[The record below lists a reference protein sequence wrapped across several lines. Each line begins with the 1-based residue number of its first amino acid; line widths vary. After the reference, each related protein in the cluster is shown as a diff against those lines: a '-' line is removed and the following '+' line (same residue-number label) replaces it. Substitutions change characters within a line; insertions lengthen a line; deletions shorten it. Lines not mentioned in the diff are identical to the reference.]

1 MEYLKLNNDVKMP
14 VEGLGT
20 FLMSP
25 AEAEAASLAALEAGY
40 KHIDTANAY
49 MNEKAVG
56 RAIAKSGVARDK
68 LFVSTKL
75 WPSVYEAGDA
85 AIESTLSRLGL
96 DYVDMLILHQ
106 PVGNYLAAWKTMEKA
121 YKEGKVRA
129 LGLSNFPQGKIAEVI
144 DHAEIKPQLVTVE
157 CHPYFAQSDLREYLS
172 QYGIVIEAWY
182 PLGHGDKGLQEEP
195 VFTKLAEKYG
205 KTAAQV
211 ILRWHV
217 QMGTS
222 IIPGSKNPMHIAD
235 NADIFDFE
243 LTDEEMTED
252 RQARRHEEIL
262 RGHRGSTCWLPRYQA
277 RLRRAGVAGPGAA
290 CDGSEIVA
298 PALAFGLLRIPYR
311 MRFVFLPRRRVPMC
325 IVRHEPFSYSY
336 ATSGYFS
343 ACGCNRIITF

>member
-1 MEYLKLNNDVKMP
+1 MEYLKLNIDVKMP

-40 KHIDTANAY
+40 VHIDTANAY
-49 MNEKAVG
+49 MNERAVG
-56 RAIAKSGVARDK
+56 RAIAKSGVVRDK

-85 AIESTLSRLGL
+85 AIEGTLNRLGL

-129 LGLSNFPQGKIAEVI
+129 LGLSNFPQEKIAEVI

-222 IIPGSKNPMHIAD
+222 IIPGSKNPAHIAD

-243 LTDEEMTED
+243 LTDEEMAEIAKLDGTKKYYEATE
-252 RQARRHEEIL
+252 E
-262 RGHRGSTCWLPRYQA
+262 
-277 RLRRAGVAGPGAA
+277 
-290 CDGSEIVA
+290 
-298 PALAFGLLRIPYR
+298 ALA
-311 MRFVFLPRRRVPMC
+311 
-325 IVRHEPFSYSY
+325 
-336 ATSGYFS
+336 GYLAIKPDFD
-343 ACGCNRIITF
+343 AQE

>member
-40 KHIDTANAY
+40 EHIDTANAY

-68 LFVSTKL
+68 IFVSTKL

-85 AIESTLSRLGL
+85 AIEGTLNRLGL

-129 LGLSNFPQGKIAEVI
+129 LGLSNFPQEKIAEVI

-205 KTAAQV
+205 KAPAQV

-222 IIPGSKNPMHIAD
+222 IIPGSKNPAHIAD

-243 LTDEEMTED
+243 LTDEEMAEIAKLDGTKKYYEATE
-252 RQARRHEEIL
+252 E
-262 RGHRGSTCWLPRYQA
+262 
-277 RLRRAGVAGPGAA
+277 
-290 CDGSEIVA
+290 
-298 PALAFGLLRIPYR
+298 ALA
-311 MRFVFLPRRRVPMC
+311 
-325 IVRHEPFSYSY
+325 
-336 ATSGYFS
+336 GYLAIKPDFD
-343 ACGCNRIITF
+343 AQE

>member
-1 MEYLKLNNDVKMP
+1 MEYLKLNNDIKMP

-40 KHIDTANAY
+40 EHIDTANAY

-68 LFVSTKL
+68 IFVSTKL

-85 AIESTLSRLGL
+85 AIEGTLNRLGL

-129 LGLSNFPQGKIAEVI
+129 LGLSNFPQEKIAEVI

-172 QYGIVIEAWY
+172 QYGIEIEAWY

-205 KTAAQV
+205 KTPAQV

-222 IIPGSKNPMHIAD
+222 IIPGSKNPAHIAD

-243 LTDEEMTED
+243 LTDEEMAEVAKLDGTKKYYEATE
-252 RQARRHEEIL
+252 E
-262 RGHRGSTCWLPRYQA
+262 
-277 RLRRAGVAGPGAA
+277 
-290 CDGSEIVA
+290 
-298 PALAFGLLRIPYR
+298 ALA
-311 MRFVFLPRRRVPMC
+311 
-325 IVRHEPFSYSY
+325 
-336 ATSGYFS
+336 GYLAIKPDFD
-343 ACGCNRIITF
+343 AQE

>member
-40 KHIDTANAY
+40 EHIDTANAY

-85 AIESTLSRLGL
+85 AIEGTLNRLGL

-129 LGLSNFPQGKIAEVI
+129 LGLSNFPQEKIVEAI

-182 PLGHGDKGLQEEP
+182 PLGHGDKGLQE
-195 VFTKLAEKYG
+195 G
-205 KTAAQV
+205 
-211 ILRWHV
+211 R
-217 QMGTS
+217 S
-222 IIPGSKNPMHIAD
+222 S
-235 NADIFDFE
+235 
-243 LTDEEMTED
+243 
-252 RQARRHEEIL
+252 
-262 RGHRGSTCWLPRYQA
+262 SSLPRSTV
-277 RLRRAGVAGPGAA
+277 RRRPRSFFAGMCRWVHRSSRVP
-290 CDGSEIVA
+290 
-298 PALAFGLLRIPYR
+298 RIPPTSLITLTSSISSSPMKR
-311 MRFVFLPRRRVPMC
+311 WQRSPSSTVRRSTTRPPRKHLLVTSLSSPTSTRRSSRSRRRM
-325 IVRHEPFSYSY
+325 
-336 ATSGYFS
+336 
-343 ACGCNRIITF
+343 

>member
-25 AEAEAASLAALEAGY
+25 AEAEAASLAALEADY
-40 KHIDTANAY
+40 EHIDTANAY

-85 AIESTLSRLGL
+85 AIEGTLNRLGL

-121 YKEGKVRA
+121 YMEGKVRA
-129 LGLSNFPQGKIAEVI
+129 LGLSNFPQEKIAEVI

-205 KTAAQV
+205 KAPAQV

-222 IIPGSKNPMHIAD
+222 IIPGSKNPAHIAD

-243 LTDEEMTED
+243 LTDEEMAEVAKLDGTKKYYEATE
-252 RQARRHEEIL
+252 E
-262 RGHRGSTCWLPRYQA
+262 
-277 RLRRAGVAGPGAA
+277 
-290 CDGSEIVA
+290 
-298 PALAFGLLRIPYR
+298 ALA
-311 MRFVFLPRRRVPMC
+311 
-325 IVRHEPFSYSY
+325 
-336 ATSGYFS
+336 GYLAIKPDFD
-343 ACGCNRIITF
+343 AQE

>member
-40 KHIDTANAY
+40 EHIDTANAY

-68 LFVSTKL
+68 IIVSTKL

-85 AIESTLSRLGL
+85 AIEGTLNRLGL

-121 YKEGKVRA
+121 YKEGRVRA
-129 LGLSNFPQGKIAEVI
+129 LGLSNFPQEKIAEVI

-205 KTAAQV
+205 KTPAQV

-222 IIPGSKNPMHIAD
+222 IIPGSKNPTHIAD

-243 LTDEEMTED
+243 LTDEEMAEVAKLDGMKKYYEATE
-252 RQARRHEEIL
+252 E
-262 RGHRGSTCWLPRYQA
+262 
-277 RLRRAGVAGPGAA
+277 
-290 CDGSEIVA
+290 
-298 PALAFGLLRIPYR
+298 ALA
-311 MRFVFLPRRRVPMC
+311 
-325 IVRHEPFSYSY
+325 
-336 ATSGYFS
+336 GYLAIKPDFDVQE
-343 ACGCNRIITF
+343 

>member
-40 KHIDTANAY
+40 EHIDTANAY

-68 LFVSTKL
+68 IFVSTKL

-85 AIESTLSRLGL
+85 AIEGTLNRLGL

-129 LGLSNFPQGKIAEVI
+129 LGLSNFPQEKIAEVI

-172 QYGIVIEAWY
+172 QYGVVIEAWY

-243 LTDEEMTED
+243 LTDEEMTEIAKLD
-252 RQARRHEEIL
+252 GTKKNYEATEE
-262 RGHRGSTCWLPRYQA
+262 
-277 RLRRAGVAGPGAA
+277 
-290 CDGSEIVA
+290 
-298 PALAFGLLRIPYR
+298 ALA
-311 MRFVFLPRRRVPMC
+311 
-325 IVRHEPFSYSY
+325 
-336 ATSGYFS
+336 GYLAIKPDFD
-343 ACGCNRIITF
+343 AQE

>member
-40 KHIDTANAY
+40 EHIDTANAY

-56 RAIAKSGVARDK
+56 RAIAKSSVARDK

-85 AIESTLSRLGL
+85 AIEGTLNRLGL
-96 DYVDMLILHQ
+96 DYVDMLILHK

-129 LGLSNFPQGKIAEVI
+129 LGLSNFPQEKIAEVI

-205 KTAAQV
+205 KTPAQV
-211 ILRWHV
+211 ILRWHA

-222 IIPGSKNPMHIAD
+222 IIPGSKNPAHIAD

-243 LTDEEMTED
+243 LTDEEMAEVAKLDGTKKYYEATE
-252 RQARRHEEIL
+252 E
-262 RGHRGSTCWLPRYQA
+262 
-277 RLRRAGVAGPGAA
+277 
-290 CDGSEIVA
+290 
-298 PALAFGLLRIPYR
+298 ALA
-311 MRFVFLPRRRVPMC
+311 
-325 IVRHEPFSYSY
+325 
-336 ATSGYFS
+336 GYLAIKPDFD
-343 ACGCNRIITF
+343 AQE

>member
-40 KHIDTANAY
+40 EHIDTANAY

-85 AIESTLSRLGL
+85 AIEGTLNRLGF

-144 DHAEIKPQLVTVE
+144 DHVEIKPQLVTVE

-195 VFTKLAEKYG
+195 IFTKLAEKYG
-205 KTAAQV
+205 KTPAQV

-222 IIPGSKNPMHIAD
+222 IIPGSKNPAHIAD

-243 LTDEEMTED
+243 LTDEEMAEVAKLDGTKKYYEATE
-252 RQARRHEEIL
+252 E
-262 RGHRGSTCWLPRYQA
+262 
-277 RLRRAGVAGPGAA
+277 
-290 CDGSEIVA
+290 
-298 PALAFGLLRIPYR
+298 ALA
-311 MRFVFLPRRRVPMC
+311 
-325 IVRHEPFSYSY
+325 
-336 ATSGYFS
+336 GYLAIKPDFD
-343 ACGCNRIITF
+343 AQE

>member
-40 KHIDTANAY
+40 EHIDTANAY

-68 LFVSTKL
+68 IFVSTKL

-85 AIESTLSRLGL
+85 AIEGTLNRLGL

-129 LGLSNFPQGKIAEVI
+129 LGLSNFPQEKIAEVI

-157 CHPYFAQSDLREYLS
+157 CHPYFAQSDFREYLS

-222 IIPGSKNPMHIAD
+222 IIPGSKNPVHIAD

-243 LTDEEMTED
+243 LTDEEMAEIAKLDGTKKYYEATE
-252 RQARRHEEIL
+252 E
-262 RGHRGSTCWLPRYQA
+262 
-277 RLRRAGVAGPGAA
+277 
-290 CDGSEIVA
+290 
-298 PALAFGLLRIPYR
+298 ALA
-311 MRFVFLPRRRVPMC
+311 
-325 IVRHEPFSYSY
+325 
-336 ATSGYFS
+336 GYLAIKPDFD
-343 ACGCNRIITF
+343 AQE

>member
-40 KHIDTANAY
+40 EHIDTANAY

-85 AIESTLSRLGL
+85 AIEGTLNRLGL

-129 LGLSNFPQGKIAEVI
+129 LGLSNFPQEKIAEVI

-205 KTAAQV
+205 KTPAQV

-222 IIPGSKNPMHIAD
+222 IIPGSKNPTHIAD

-243 LTDEEMTED
+243 LTDEEMTEVAKLD
-252 RQARRHEEIL
+252 GTKKYYEATEE
-262 RGHRGSTCWLPRYQA
+262 
-277 RLRRAGVAGPGAA
+277 
-290 CDGSEIVA
+290 
-298 PALAFGLLRIPYR
+298 ALA
-311 MRFVFLPRRRVPMC
+311 
-325 IVRHEPFSYSY
+325 
-336 ATSGYFS
+336 GYLAIKPDFD
-343 ACGCNRIITF
+343 AQE

>member
-40 KHIDTANAY
+40 EHIDTANAC

-68 LFVSTKL
+68 IFVSTKL

-85 AIESTLSRLGL
+85 AIEGTLNRLGL

-129 LGLSNFPQGKIAEVI
+129 LGLSNFPQEKIAEVI

-235 NADIFDFE
+235 NADIFYFE
-243 LTDEEMTED
+243 LTDEEMAEIAKLDGTEKYYE
-252 RQARRHEEIL
+252 ATEE
-262 RGHRGSTCWLPRYQA
+262 
-277 RLRRAGVAGPGAA
+277 
-290 CDGSEIVA
+290 
-298 PALAFGLLRIPYR
+298 ALA
-311 MRFVFLPRRRVPMC
+311 
-325 IVRHEPFSYSY
+325 
-336 ATSGYFS
+336 GYLAIKPDFD
-343 ACGCNRIITF
+343 AQE

>member
-40 KHIDTANAY
+40 EHIDTANAY

-85 AIESTLSRLGL
+85 AIEGTLNRLGL

-129 LGLSNFPQGKIAEVI
+129 LGLSNFPQEKIAEVI

-157 CHPYFAQSDLREYLS
+157 CHPYFAQSGLREYLS

-243 LTDEEMTED
+243 LTDEEMTEIAKLD
-252 RQARRHEEIL
+252 GTKKYYEATEE
-262 RGHRGSTCWLPRYQA
+262 
-277 RLRRAGVAGPGAA
+277 
-290 CDGSEIVA
+290 
-298 PALAFGLLRIPYR
+298 ALA
-311 MRFVFLPRRRVPMC
+311 
-325 IVRHEPFSYSY
+325 
-336 ATSGYFS
+336 GYLAIKPDFD
-343 ACGCNRIITF
+343 AQE

>member
-40 KHIDTANAY
+40 EHIDTANAY

-68 LFVSTKL
+68 IFVSTKL

-85 AIESTLSRLGL
+85 AIEGTLNRLGL

-129 LGLSNFPQGKIAEVI
+129 LGLSNFPQEKIAEVI

-205 KTAAQV
+205 KAPVQV

-222 IIPGSKNPMHIAD
+222 IIPGSKNPAHIAD

-243 LTDEEMTED
+243 LTDEEMAEIAKLDGTKKYYEATE
-252 RQARRHEEIL
+252 E
-262 RGHRGSTCWLPRYQA
+262 
-277 RLRRAGVAGPGAA
+277 
-290 CDGSEIVA
+290 
-298 PALAFGLLRIPYR
+298 ALA
-311 MRFVFLPRRRVPMC
+311 
-325 IVRHEPFSYSY
+325 
-336 ATSGYFS
+336 GYLAIKPDFD
-343 ACGCNRIITF
+343 AQE

>member
-40 KHIDTANAY
+40 EHIDTANAY

-68 LFVSTKL
+68 IFVSTKL

-85 AIESTLSRLGL
+85 AIEGTLNRLGL

-129 LGLSNFPQGKIAEVI
+129 LGLSNFPQEKIAEVI

-222 IIPGSKNPMHIAD
+222 IIPGSKNPAHIAD

-243 LTDEEMTED
+243 LTDEEMAEIAKLDGTKKYYKATE
-252 RQARRHEEIL
+252 E
-262 RGHRGSTCWLPRYQA
+262 
-277 RLRRAGVAGPGAA
+277 
-290 CDGSEIVA
+290 
-298 PALAFGLLRIPYR
+298 ALA
-311 MRFVFLPRRRVPMC
+311 
-325 IVRHEPFSYSY
+325 
-336 ATSGYFS
+336 GYLAIKPDFD
-343 ACGCNRIITF
+343 AQE

>member
-40 KHIDTANAY
+40 EHIDTANAY

-85 AIESTLSRLGL
+85 AIEGTLNRLGL

-129 LGLSNFPQGKIAEVI
+129 LGLSNFPQEKIAEVI

-205 KTAAQV
+205 KTPAQV

-222 IIPGSKNPMHIAD
+222 IIPGSKNPAHIAD

-243 LTDEEMTED
+243 LTDEEMAEVAKLDGMKKYYEATE
-252 RQARRHEEIL
+252 E
-262 RGHRGSTCWLPRYQA
+262 
-277 RLRRAGVAGPGAA
+277 
-290 CDGSEIVA
+290 
-298 PALAFGLLRIPYR
+298 ALA
-311 MRFVFLPRRRVPMC
+311 
-325 IVRHEPFSYSY
+325 
-336 ATSGYFS
+336 GYLAIKPDFDVQE
-343 ACGCNRIITF
+343 

>member
-40 KHIDTANAY
+40 EHIGTANAY

-68 LFVSTKL
+68 IFVSTKL

-85 AIESTLSRLGL
+85 AIEGTLNRLGL

-129 LGLSNFPQGKIAEVI
+129 LGLSNFPQEKIAEVI

-157 CHPYFAQSDLREYLS
+157 CHPYFAQSGLREYLS

-243 LTDEEMTED
+243 LTDEEMAEIAKLDGTKKYYEATE
-252 RQARRHEEIL
+252 E
-262 RGHRGSTCWLPRYQA
+262 
-277 RLRRAGVAGPGAA
+277 
-290 CDGSEIVA
+290 
-298 PALAFGLLRIPYR
+298 ALA
-311 MRFVFLPRRRVPMC
+311 
-325 IVRHEPFSYSY
+325 
-336 ATSGYFS
+336 GYLAIKPDFD
-343 ACGCNRIITF
+343 AQE

>member
-1 MEYLKLNNDVKMP
+1 MEYLKLNNDIKMP

-25 AEAEAASLAALEAGY
+25 AEAEAASLAALEADY
-40 KHIDTANAY
+40 EHIDTANAY

-85 AIESTLSRLGL
+85 AIEGTLNRLGL

-129 LGLSNFPQGKIAEVI
+129 LGLSNFPQEKIAEVI

-205 KTAAQV
+205 KTPAQV

-222 IIPGSKNPMHIAD
+222 IIPGSKNPAHIAD

-243 LTDEEMTED
+243 LTDEEMAEVAKLDGTKKYYEATE
-252 RQARRHEEIL
+252 EVL
-262 RGHRGSTCWLPRYQA
+262 
-277 RLRRAGVAGPGAA
+277 AGY
-290 CDGSEIVA
+290 
-298 PALAFGLLRIPYR
+298 LAIKPDFDAQ
-311 MRFVFLPRRRVPMC
+311 
-325 IVRHEPFSYSY
+325 E
-336 ATSGYFS
+336 
-343 ACGCNRIITF
+343 